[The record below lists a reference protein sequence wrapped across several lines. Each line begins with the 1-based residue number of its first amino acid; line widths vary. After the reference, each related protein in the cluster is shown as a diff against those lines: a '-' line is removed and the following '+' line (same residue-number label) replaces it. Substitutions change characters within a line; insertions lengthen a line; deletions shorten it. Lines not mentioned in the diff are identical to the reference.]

1 MNSWFKADVLQ
12 GKTALVIGGSS
23 ESGPIVCQ
31 TLVEHGANL
40 AFTYLT
46 RQKEAEKLAAQ
57 LSGGSA
63 KVQAIQFDLFD
74 IESIPQLVKSVAKD
88 FGSLDILVLLGG
100 PAPIYTNLR
109 EISVADFDTMIDSHF
124 KANFILSIEAAKI
137 MEQAKGGTVINVS
150 ATSCMKYSHGLYGL
164 TKACQR
170 EATGFL
176 ASTFA
181 PNVRFFTLIP
191 GLIELEETDLQLR
204 LDRKEMSPLK
214 KNISIEEIAQLIISA
229 CSPAFA
235 NVTGQS
241 LIADGGF
248 FMLHP

>member
-1 MNSWFKADVLQ
+1 MKTWFKSDVLK

-23 ESGPIVCQ
+23 ESGPVVCQ

-46 RQKEAEKLAAQ
+46 RQEEAETLATE
-57 LSGGSA
+57 LRGSSA

-74 IESIPQLVKSVAKD
+74 VDSLPQLVKSVAED
-88 FGSLDILVLLGG
+88 FGSLDIMVLLGG

-109 EISVADFDTMIDSHF
+109 EITVADFDTMIDSHF
-124 KANFILSIEAAKI
+124 KANFLLSIEAAKI
-137 MEQAKGGTVINVS
+137 MEQAQGGVVINVS
-150 ATSCMKYSHGLYGL
+150 ATSCMKYSHSLYGL

-181 PNVRFFTLIP
+181 PSVRFVTLIP
-191 GLIELEETDLQLR
+191 GLIELEETDKQLR
-204 LDRKEMSPLK
+204 IDRREMSPLK
-214 KNISIEEIAQLIISA
+214 KIISVEEIAQLIITA